1 MMGDMDGGSYNTV
14 WHEYVSSQLAR
25 MAQRCTDLDARADA
39 IMAELSA
46 LSRRVARLEVA
57 AHGYPP
63 MPDGADV
70 GEGTEY

>member
-1 MMGDMDGGSYNTV
+1 MGATIGDTSYESV

-57 AHGYPP
+57 AHGSPP
-63 MPDGADV
+63 TDDDDG
-70 GEGTEY
+70 YRIN